1 MGFSLNGIGNLIS
14 NAGPGGAD
22 FVNIFNQVADPLMSV
37 ANPFIDLGGSFL
49 KSVRSLPTV
58 FNNAMG
64 QAVSGLSNWISSPTT
79 LYIIAGVVL
88 VGGIY
93 ALNSGAAS
101 PIKYR

>member
-1 MGFSLNGIGNLIS
+1 MGFNLSGIGNLIT
-14 NAGPGGAD
+14 NAGGGQ
-22 FVNIFNQVADPLMSV
+22 FVDVFNQVLDPVMGI
-37 ANPFIDLGGSFL
+37 ANPFLDLGGSFL
-49 KSVRSLPTV
+49 KSVISLPTA
-58 FNNAMG
+58 FNNALG
-64 QAVSGLSNWISSPTT
+64 QAVSGLSSLISSPTT

>member
-1 MGFSLNGIGNLIS
+1 MGFNLSGIGNLITQ
-14 NAGPGGAD
+14 AGGGG
-22 FVNIFNQVADPLMSV
+22 FVDVFNQIADPIMGV
-37 ANPFIDLGGSFL
+37 ANPFLDLGGSFL
-49 KSVRSLPTV
+49 KSVISLPTA

-64 QAVSGLSNWISSPTT
+64 QAVSGLYNWISSPTT